1 MRLSQLRELARHLGV
16 PRYSSMLRVQ
26 LINGI
31 LARVSRWD
39 AAEITESI
47 PLAAPLAE
55 LQVPAPPIVEPIPVE
70 ERLAATVS
78 QVKSKA
84 FEAIPAAAVS
94 AVESKAFEAI
104 PVAAAPAV
112 ESKASVEAPGPAAPS
127 IPSTPAPASLPTPE
141 AGSIEAPTWVSF
153 VPADPQWANISWR
166 ISATDRQTAL
176 AAGGQQLVI
185 RLTDV
190 TDRLARDARPHTLQ
204 EVIVDAAATEWHLPI
219 PLGDRDYRVELG
231 YRTSAG
237 GWYSLVVSSVTRMP
251 ADVDLPTPSSV
262 SFSLASTGEGGVN
275 WLFPQ
280 PALALHERLYQQ
292 ASAGR
297 PLQSVGSEE
306 FHGQGALL
314 HGIEGVAGQSSGVGL
329 WASGREGSG
338 AGLTARQRSF
348 WLVADAE
355 LIVYGATDPTATV
368 TVADQTMPLSSDG
381 TFKLHMAFPD
391 GEQNYPIRALASDGE
406 QKRSITLDFFRTTPH
421 SQVNRREDAVAE
433 WF

>member
-1 MRLSQLRELARHLGV
+1 
-16 PRYSSMLRVQ
+16 MLRVQ
-26 LINGI
+26 LINSL
-31 LARVSRWD
+31 LARVSRGD
-39 AAEITESI
+39 IAEITKAF
-47 PLAAPLAE
+47 PLAAPFAE
-55 LQVPAPPIVEPIPVE
+55 LQAPAPPAPV
-70 ERLAATVS
+70 
-78 QVKSKA
+78 
-84 FEAIPAAAVS
+84 F
-94 AVESKAFEAI
+94 ESKAFEEVPA
-104 PVAAAPAV
+104 PAAPVFETKAFEDV
-112 ESKASVEAPGPAAPS
+112 PAPAAPVFESKAFEEVPAPAAPVFES
-127 IPSTPAPASLPTPE
+127 KAFEEAPVPVVPSVLSSPAPASLPSAA
-141 AGSIEAPTWVSF
+141 AGNIEAPTWLTF
-153 VPADPQWANISWR
+153 IPADPQWANICWGIR
-166 ISATDRQTAL
+166 ATDRQSAL

-190 TDRLARDARPHTLQ
+190 TDRLGRDARPHTLQ

-251 ADVDLPTPSSV
+251 ADVDLPTPSPV

-292 ASAGR
+292 ATSGR
-297 PLQSVGSEE
+297 QCLGVGSEE
-306 FHGQGALL
+306 FQGQGALL
-314 HGIEGVAGQSSGVGL
+314 HGIEGVAGQSSGVGV

-355 LIVYGATDPTATV
+355 LIVYGATDPSATL

-406 QKRSITLDFFRTTPH
+406 QKRSITLDFSRTTPH